1 MMIHYIWIGGDI
13 PVKYMSNIKTCSQ
26 LNNGYQITYWKDND
40 IISLISKLDLIELYN
55 SLSFMGK
62 CNLAKYA
69 VLAKYGGIVT
79 DLDIKWKK
87 PFYQIERDNNFP
99 QADLIVTYPFT
110 SDLFDDAFI
119 IAKPGLFNDCLEYS
133 KQRTNLKIDISTGE
147 QHKLEPIGPF
157 LLTEWIN
164 RKNINVSYF
173 SQANYLDGNGHYG
186 NHEQLGLWN

>member
-1 MMIHYIWIGGDI
+1 
-13 PVKYMSNIKTCSQ
+13 MSNIRSCSQ
-26 LNNGYQITYWKDND
+26 LNPGYQIIYWKDND
-40 IISLISKLDLIELYN
+40 IFNLISKLNLIELFN

-69 VLAKYGGIVT
+69 VLVKYGGIIT

-99 QADLIVTYPFT
+99 QVDLIVTYPFT
-110 SDLFDDAFI
+110 PDLFDEAFI

>member
-13 PVKYMSNIKTCSQ
+13 PVKYMPNIKLCAQ
-26 LNNGYQITYWKDND
+26 LNPGYQITYWRDND
-40 IISLISKLDLIELYN
+40 IASLISKFNLIELYN
-55 SLSFMGK
+55 SLSLMGK
-62 CNLAKYA
+62 CNLAKYT

-87 PFYQIERDNNFP
+87 PFYQIKQDNNFP
-99 QADLIVTYPFT
+99 QVDLILTYPFT
-110 SDLFDDAFI
+110 PELFDEAFI
-119 IAKPGLFNDCLEYS
+119 ITKPGLFNDCIEYS
-133 KQRTNLKIDISTGE
+133 KQRVDLKIDISTGR

-164 RKNINVSYF
+164 MKSINVSYF

-186 NHEQLGLWN
+186 NHEQLGLWD

>member
-1 MMIHYIWIGGDI
+1 MIHYIWIGGDI

-110 SDLFDDAFI
+110 SDLFDEAFI

-186 NHEQLGLWN
+186 NHEQLGLWS

>member
-1 MMIHYIWIGGDI
+1 
-13 PVKYMSNIKTCSQ
+13 
-26 LNNGYQITYWKDND
+26 
-40 IISLISKLDLIELYN
+40 
-55 SLSFMGK
+55 MGK

-110 SDLFDDAFI
+110 SDLFDEAFI

-186 NHEQLGLWN
+186 NHEQLGLWS

>member
-13 PVKYMSNIKTCSQ
+13 PVKYMSNIRSCSQ
-26 LNNGYQITYWKDND
+26 LNPSYQITYWKDND

-110 SDLFDDAFI
+110 SDLFDEAFI

>member
-1 MMIHYIWIGGDI
+1 MIHYIWIGGDI

-69 VLAKYGGIVT
+69 ILAKYGGIVT

-110 SDLFDDAFI
+110 SDLFDEAFI

-186 NHEQLGLWN
+186 NHEQLGLWS

>member
-13 PVKYMSNIKTCSQ
+13 PVKYMPNIKLCAQ
-26 LNNGYQITYWKDND
+26 LNPSYQITYWRDND
-40 IISLISKLDLIELYN
+40 IFSLISKLDLIDLYN
-55 SLSFMGK
+55 NISFIGK
-62 CNLAKYA
+62 CNLAKYV

-87 PFYQIERDNNFP
+87 SFYQIEKDNNFP
-99 QADLIVTYPFT
+99 QVDLVLTYPFIPEV
-110 SDLFDDAFI
+110 FDDAFI
-119 IAKPGLFNDCLEYS
+119 IAKPGVFNDCIEYS
-133 KQRTNLKIDISTGE
+133 KQRTNLKIDLSTGK

-164 RKNINVSYF
+164 IKNINVSYF

-186 NHEQLGLWN
+186 NHEQLGLWH

>member
-1 MMIHYIWIGGDI
+1 
-13 PVKYMSNIKTCSQ
+13 MSNIKTCSQ

-40 IISLISKLDLIELYN
+40 IISLISKLNLIELFN
-55 SLSFMGK
+55 SISFIGK

-110 SDLFDDAFI
+110 SDLFDEAFI

-186 NHEQLGLWN
+186 NHEQLGLWS

>member
-69 VLAKYGGIVT
+69 ILAKYGGIVT

-110 SDLFDDAFI
+110 SDLFDEAFI

-186 NHEQLGLWN
+186 NHEQLGLWS

>member
-1 MMIHYIWIGGDI
+1 MIHYIWIGGDI

-40 IISLISKLDLIELYN
+40 IISLISKLNLIELFN
-55 SLSFMGK
+55 SISFIGK

-110 SDLFDDAFI
+110 SDLFDEAFI
-119 IAKPGLFNDCLEYS
+119 IAKPSLFNDCLEYS

-186 NHEQLGLWN
+186 NHEQLGLWS